1 MTKNIQQS
9 FELLSL
15 GDYDKDS
22 LRLLYN
28 NLLLQQEQY
37 QEAVFHLKNKEDI
50 QKKYDAA
57 KIQYHNVITDLKEIG
72 NKIEFLHFDNALLQQ
87 YQENQSNLQHQ
98 YYPLVKTIG
107 DIENKIKYLDNQ
119 IQNIDEK
126 IKQNKENKE
135 KVVKLDSF
143 IKFLKEVREFYSKD
157 GLQKDIRLSF
167 KPKIENYTQDFFN
180 KFDFDYTGLKLSE
193 DYDIVITGPSG
204 DSDISMVS
212 GGEKIAIALSL
223 RLGIASAITANII
236 ETILLDEPTTYLDE
250 FRKQE
255 FVNVIQ
261 DISLVPQMIIITHD
275 NQLENAANNIITVEK
290 RNGQSMIA

>member
-1 MTKNIQQS
+1 M
-9 FELLSL
+9 
-15 GDYDKDS
+15 
-22 LRLLYN
+22 
-28 NLLLQQEQY
+28 
-37 QEAVFHLKNKEDI
+37 
-50 QKKYDAA
+50 
-57 KIQYHNVITDLKEIG
+57 
-72 NKIEFLHFDNALLQQ
+72 
-87 YQENQSNLQHQ
+87 
-98 YYPLVKTIG
+98 
-107 DIENKIKYLDNQ
+107 
-119 IQNIDEK
+119 QNILL
-126 IKQNKENKE
+126 NF
-135 KVVKLDSF
+135 S
-143 IKFLKEVREFYSKD
+143 
-157 GLQKDIRLSF
+157 
-167 KPKIENYTQDFFN
+167 PN

-223 RLGIASAITANII
+223 RLGIASAITANTI

-250 FRKQE
+250 LRKQE